1 MIARL
6 CGQVIEV
13 NPYEVVID
21 VSGVGYQIFCTPQTA
36 GGLTPGQLGTVYTSM
51 VVREDA
57 ISLYGFANQSER
69 DTFEL
74 MRTVSGVGVKTAL
87 AMLAV
92 MSPEKIVQVVHSE
105 DFKALTA
112 VPGIGSKG
120 AQRIVLEL
128 KDKVAKLNVDALT
141 DANEP
146 SGTRWREQ
154 VVAGLVGLGWPTKQ
168 AEAACDQISVLA
180 DTNPEIGVAGLLK
193 AALRRLAK

>member
-6 CGQVIEV
+6 CGQVVEV
-13 NPYEVVID
+13 NPAEVVID
-21 VSGVGYQIFCTPQTA
+21 VSGVGYQVFCTPQTA
-36 GGLTPGQLGTVYTSM
+36 GGLRVGQPGTVYTSM

-57 ISLYGFANQSER
+57 ITLYGFSNQSER

-74 MRTVSGVGVKTAL
+74 MRTVSGVGTKTAL

-92 MSPEKIVQVVHSE
+92 MSPEKIVQAVHSG
-105 DFKALTA
+105 DVKALTA

-128 KDKVAKLNVDALT
+128 KDKVAKLDVIPLAEVSESTSTL
-141 DANEP
+141 
-146 SGTRWREQ
+146 WREQ
-154 VVAGLVGLGWPTKQ
+154 VVAGLVGLGWPAKQ